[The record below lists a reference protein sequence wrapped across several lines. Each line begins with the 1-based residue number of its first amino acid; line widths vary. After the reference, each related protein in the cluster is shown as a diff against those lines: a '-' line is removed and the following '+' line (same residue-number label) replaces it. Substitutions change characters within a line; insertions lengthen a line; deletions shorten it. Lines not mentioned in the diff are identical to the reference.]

1 MILRFQSRSGQ
12 FRLTVDEQDEIV
24 SILDSIMDKL
34 PKEAVRSSVTISPKP
49 HGADKRAV
57 ETLTGV
63 TFKRIGFT

>member
-1 MILRFQSRSGQ
+1 
-12 FRLTVDEQDEIV
+12 
-24 SILDSIMDKL
+24 MDKL